1 MAPKKGNDPPPA
13 ATPTGDSTGLPVF
26 SDEALAAESFSLEA
40 PFEDELGAKL
50 PVGLSAGMI
59 QWRRPSEF
67 LSELLV
73 EPAEGVEAV
82 VPFVVQPPPPPA
94 EGEEEPPPRDAKRA
108 GGGGAG
114 GGAVDGAVARL
125 VLPAHRAPVHAH
137 GGGHLPLGA
146 HLPEGRRRCDSGV
159 PAFGQ
164 VCGQAVRAGSVADG
178 GGGRPDAV
186 CQRPAP
192 RPRLLYT

>member
-13 ATPTGDSTGLPVF
+13 ATPTADSTGLPVF

-40 PFEDELGAKL
+40 PFEDELGDKL

-82 VPFVVQPPPPPA
+82 MTKQGWASEVDVYATLEGLHKVLANTSYWAGAKHWKGQDTLTIEVDDQGNTGFSDGIVTVSASATVDVEPVASIPCLFVADAKPA
-94 EGEEEPPPRDAKRA
+94 ETLATFPATTA
-108 GGGGAG
+108 GFWQS
-114 GGAVDGAVARL
+114 L
-125 VLPAHRAPVHAH
+125 
-137 GGGHLPLGA
+137 
-146 HLPEGRRRCDSGV
+146 
-159 PAFGQ
+159 
-164 VCGQAVRAGSVADG
+164 
-178 GGGRPDAV
+178 
-186 CQRPAP
+186 
-192 RPRLLYT
+192 

>member
-94 EGEEEPPPRDAKRA
+94 EGEEAQPTHGVGIAPGRGE
-108 GGGGAG
+108 GGRRVGDVGRGGIPGRSGEVEGGNRGGAL
-114 GGAVDGAVARL
+114 GAVVAGAGEGESGHENLLGSLRL
-125 VLPAHRAPVHAH
+125 TTWPQ
-137 GGGHLPLGA
+137 
-146 HLPEGRRRCDSGV
+146 S
-159 PAFGQ
+159 
-164 VCGQAVRAGSVADG
+164 
-178 GGGRPDAV
+178 GGRG
-186 CQRPAP
+186 
-192 RPRLLYT
+192 LLHALLLTPHPTH